1 MLNSICISI
10 AGIIT
15 SMCSSITWASSA
27 LVLISHIQISIQLAV
42 QVSQAIM
49 EYAEIKL
56 KKNTFSHFYKHELGR
71 CNLVK
76 SDVSKNQKTSCD
88 NILENIKRK
97 IHTYMQ

>member
-1 MLNSICISI
+1 MLNLISISI

-27 LVLISHIQISIQLAV
+27 LALISHIQISIQLAV

-56 KKNTFSHFYKHELGR
+56 KTPTFSHFYKHELGR
-71 CNLVK
+71 WNLVK

-88 NILENIKRK
+88 KILENTKRK

>member
-1 MLNSICISI
+1 MLNLISISI

-27 LVLISHIQISIQLAV
+27 LALIRHIQISIQLAV

-56 KKNTFSHFYKHELGR
+56 KKPHFHIFT
-71 CNLVK
+71 NMNWV
-76 SDVSKNQKTSCD
+76 DATW
-88 NILENIKRK
+88 
-97 IHTYMQ
+97 